1 MTTIAPQTANVIPDA
16 IVIPDNYRSYMNAE
30 DIKTIEKF
38 NKSDSEFNIIVPKPI
53 IINGIILTE
62 EELDNVKKL
71 HNPPKQNMVMFGAP
85 KFDVKITDT
94 KHTYTVPFK
103 IGPGDIIK
111 ENNDT
116 IFLSYFQI
124 AEVAVEINPYAPKKF
139 GFFKFKVSDFIRT
152 ISDDR
157 TKKTLP
163 ALVYPLTV
171 KIEVGEQSANAK
183 AVAASVQCVNVR
195 DSLLEELAKI
205 RENLDSEY
213 SKFLNYKKKGCPTN
227 SSESAGTSSPPPK
240 YVFGSGAPFKFG
252 QSVNGAGAPFQPQ
265 IGNPASTQYQFGTSP
280 SFQPPGVV
288 SGAGAPF
295 QSQIGNP
302 ASTQYQFGQQTPPK
316 QPFGFG
322 AGAPY
327 QPQIGQQALPRPP
340 GVGTGVSSQSGKPGK
355 PMSHQ
360 SKTRKTEHQDGGVV
374 KRKRNIKKRTRR
386 LSVIRRNKRRFFRK
400 KTVRKKNKRRTRKIR
415 KYQGR
420 E

>member
-265 IGNPASTQYQFGTSP
+265 IGNPASTQYQFG
-280 SFQPPGVV
+280 
-288 SGAGAPF
+288 
-295 QSQIGNP
+295 
-302 ASTQYQFGQQTPPK
+302 QQTPPK